1 MWRQQQQQSN
11 PIIPSHLPSQI
22 FAPERLSELLTHG
35 SYDNTKHK
43 AVKKPTKKI
52 IKYTTTTT
60 TTRPPIVWFPG
71 DPDCNDA
78 ATSSKNLIPFARKV
92 IARPKNKMYSKGQI
106 SQP

>member
-1 MWRQQQQQSN
+1 MENIWRQQQQQSN

-43 AVKKPTKKI
+43 AVKKPTKKN
-52 IKYTTTTT
+52 IKHTTT

-92 IARPKNKMYSKGQI
+92 IAI
-106 SQP
+106 L

>member
-1 MWRQQQQQSN
+1 MENVWRQQSN
-11 PIIPSHLPSQI
+11 PIFPSHLPSQI

-35 SYDNTKHK
+35 SYDAKHK
-43 AVKKPTKKI
+43 VKKPAKKV

-78 ATSSKNLIPFARKV
+78 ATSSKNSIPRH
-92 IARPKNKMYSKGQI
+92 
-106 SQP
+106 SQCRAKIQKIVHFWEVTLF

>member
-1 MWRQQQQQSN
+1 MENIWRQQQQQSN
-11 PIIPSHLPSQI
+11 PIISSHLPSQI

-52 IKYTTTTT
+52 IKFTTTTTT

-92 IARPKNKMYSKGQI
+92 IAI
-106 SQP
+106 L